1 MTGTQKT
8 NTADPPIG
16 IAIGLGLGLGLAIG
30 LAIGLGIAIGLAIDT
45 DVAQKWLI
53 EAQLKLQYSTCNPL
67 QMVNRYLPVARV
79 TEQDG

>member
-8 NTADPPIG
+8 NTADSPIAIG
-16 IAIGLGLGLGLAIG
+16 IAIAIGLGLGLGLG
-30 LAIGLGIAIGLAIDT
+30 LEIAIEIFIAI
-45 DVAQKWLI
+45 AQSCFI

-67 QMVNRYLPVARV
+67 QIVNRYLPIARV